1 MPAVEEPREHNRP
14 SGPSRRTRRIMLA
27 VSLVVLAILLMII
40 PAFST
45 LQPGYYERY
54 PDMRQRMHY
63 WRASTHAGMTCV
75 GCHVEPGL
83 ASFVVFAARS
93 VPAFYSQ
100 LVTGPRRTNLM
111 KAPGRRAC
119 RKCHTA
125 YRLVSP
131 AGDLRIPHRAHVEV
145 LKIDCAV
152 CHKDLVHYPSDK
164 GYNRPR
170 MSMCLAT
177 CHDGK
182 KATNECVRCH
192 TRKQAPDNHKSADWL
207 EAHSAMVDKM
217 DCGSCHAWTPKY
229 CEDCHRARPR
239 THVGNWKKLH
249 QVRAKVRPKGCL
261 VCHGGEKFCKRC
273 HD

>member
-1 MPAVEEPREHNRP
+1 LDEPPQPDRP
-14 SGPSRRTRRIMLA
+14 GGLSRSQRRIMLA
-27 VSLVVLAILLMII
+27 AALCVLVILGLIL
-40 PAFST
+40 PAFSI

-54 PDMRQRMHY
+54 PDLRERMHQ

-83 ASFVVFAARS
+83 GSFLGFAARS

-100 LVTGPRRTNLM
+100 LLTGPRGEGVLR
-111 KAPGRRAC
+111 APTRRAC
-119 RKCHTA
+119 RKCHTG

-145 LKIDCAV
+145 LKIDCAF
-152 CHKDLVHYPSDK
+152 CHRGLVHYPSET

-170 MSMCLAT
+170 MSMCLEA
-177 CHDGK
+177 CHDGTR
-182 KATNECVRCH
+182 AANQCVKCH
-192 TRKQAPDNHKSADWL
+192 TRKQTPEGHRAADWL
-207 EAHSAMVDKM
+207 ETHSTMVDKI

-229 CEDCHRARPR
+229 CEDCHKNRPK

-249 QVRAKVRPKGCL
+249 QTRAKQRGKGCL
-261 VCHGGEKFCKRC
+261 VCHGGKKFCERC
-273 HD
+273 HDK